1 MIKGINHIGFVVTS
15 IDDTLTFLKNA
26 YGAEELE
33 RHSFPKLGQ
42 VSSLVRIGKD
52 HFELMEPLGAGVVSK
67 FLEEKGEGFH
77 HVSLLSDNL
86 KEDCEHLEGQG
97 VKIVGRSLEGP
108 FKVAF
113 THPKTSK
120 GVIYEIAEYKE

>member
-1 MIKGINHIGFVVTS
+1 MIKGINHIGLAVKS
-15 IDDTLTFLKNA
+15 IDETLQFLKEA

-33 RHSFPKLGQ
+33 RHSFPEIGQ

-52 HFELMEPLGAGVVSK
+52 HFELMEPFGAGVVAK

-77 HVSLLSDNL
+77 HISLLSDNL
-86 KEDCEHLEGQG
+86 QEDCEHLEKQG
-97 VKIVGRSLEGP
+97 VKIIGKTLEGP

-113 THPKTSK
+113 THPKTTR
-120 GVIYEIAEYKE
+120 GIIYEIAEY

>member
-1 MIKGINHIGFVVTS
+1 MIKGVHHIGFVVKS
-15 IDDTLTFLKNA
+15 IDETLTFLKNA
-26 YGAEELE
+26 YGAEEVE

-42 VSSLVRIGKD
+42 VSSLVKIGKD
-52 HFELMEPLGAGVVSK
+52 HFELMEPLGVGVVAK

-77 HVSLLSDNL
+77 HISLLSDNL
-86 KEDCEHLEGQG
+86 QEDCEHLEKQG
-97 VKIVGRSLEGP
+97 VTIAGKSLEGP

-120 GVIYEIAEYKE
+120 GIIYEIAEY